1 MAHTYHVSPVL
12 RVCCWFNWTPL
23 MSEHLGLA
31 GEEEEVGGD
40 KCYGLQMERG
50 GGTQNKEDVGGV

>member
-1 MAHTYHVSPVL
+1 
-12 RVCCWFNWTPL
+12 